1 MSNKDYLESLHPH
14 TRTEGTQIPVTQ
26 THSLIHAHNDRS
38 ITRALDRV
46 AVRAKQLFREW
57 NPGGCEFVPSRKR
70 KSQCEW
76 GDQGEKQR
84 AHVAL
89 PGDMN
94 ESTISPALPRPG
106 KRGRRLRVAEHL
118 PSILL
123 FCTRCRCRR
132 RRRAF
137 KLITRHRQR
146 LSKSNWKSLELR
158 DTRTPILSTE
168 SARVVSVWK
177 AEAASAPGGYL
188 AVVFNTTNST
198 NPNHKIDNVRRVQ
211 IIRSS
216 TKNST
221 DLGSS
226 IIHKQTNYK
235 TVEKSADFSR
245 GNPWTRPLRFHKLLK
260 IQTINKLFNKK
271 YLMDFKCQWLLYI
284 DNNNKNTQTH
294 TNVAV

>member
-14 TRTEGTQIPVTQ
+14 TRTEGTQIPVTH

-57 NPGGCEFVPSRKR
+57 NPGGCESVPSRKR
-70 KSQCEW
+70 KSQSEW

-84 AHVAL
+84 AHVSL
-89 PGDMN
+89 PDDMN
-94 ESTISPALPRPG
+94 ESRISPALPRPG
-106 KRGRRLRVAEHL
+106 KRGRRLRAAEHL

-132 RRRAF
+132 RRRTF
-137 KLITRHRQR
+137 KLMTRRRQR

-158 DTRTPILSTE
+158 DTQTPILSTE
-168 SARVVSVWK
+168 TARVLSVWK

-216 TKNST
+216 AKN
-221 DLGSS
+221 
-226 IIHKQTNYK
+226 KQHR
-235 TVEKSADFSR
+235 SR
-245 GNPWTRPLRFHKLLK
+245 QLYNS
-260 IQTINKLFNKK
+260 QANKL
-271 YLMDFKCQWLLYI
+271 
-284 DNNNKNTQTH
+284 
-294 TNVAV
+294 